1 VAFTNKHIALGSPS
15 ITLSLV
21 DQAMEGAFEGLTPA
35 ILLAYLLQNL
45 VEGDEGGEV
54 TVGR

>member
-1 VAFTNKHIALGSPS
+1 
-15 ITLSLV
+15 
-21 DQAMEGAFEGLTPA
+21 MEGAFEGLTPA